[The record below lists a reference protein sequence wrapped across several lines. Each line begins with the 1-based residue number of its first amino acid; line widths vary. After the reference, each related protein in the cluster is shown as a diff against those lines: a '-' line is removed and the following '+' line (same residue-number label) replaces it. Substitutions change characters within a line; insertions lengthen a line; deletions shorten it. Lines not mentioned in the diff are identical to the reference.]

1 MESALLLLGTRPV
14 VVLFVVLLVTEVRR
28 VDAFVSS
35 ATRIPDHRSTSNR
48 VASSSSSLAATV
60 PSNVQEVWGIVPRT
74 TNFPGANF
82 PLGGG
87 DSRQPAPPIL
97 QLPNFLTA
105 AECAQIRH
113 WAEQAMQDGADECD
127 DYLNYRVNQEIEN
140 EGGESSEGRALIEEC
155 AASLTASGSSDSR
168 TETAA
173 AATTIGLS
181 AKNKG
186 GFRIRLDNQFVET
199 MLKERLLDVLGMP
212 NREFVFEEGA
222 WIRPTPR
229 TVVVRDKTVVFYGG
243 GDGVPPHVDGKDG
256 TLLVYLSDGRMNLDW
271 IG

>member
-1 MESALLLLGTRPV
+1 MESPLLLPTTRPV
-14 VVLFVVLLVTEVRR
+14 VFLLVVLLGTAVVR
-28 VDAFVSS
+28 VDALVSS
-35 ATRIPDHRSTSNR
+35 ATILPDHRSTSNR
-48 VASSSSSLAATV
+48 VASSCAAAVSAVTAV
-60 PSNVQEVWGIVPRT
+60 PSNGSE
-74 TNFPGANF
+74 
-82 PLGGG
+82 
-87 DSRQPAPPIL
+87 SRQPATPPIR
-97 QLPNFLTA
+97 QLPNFLTP

-113 WAEQAMQDGADECD
+113 WAEQAMASGADECD

-155 AASLTASGSSDSR
+155 AASLTASSGGTD
-168 TETAA
+168 TTAA
-173 AATTIGLS
+173 DTATTIGLS

-256 TLLVYLSDGRMNLDW
+256 TLLVYLSDGR
-271 IG
+271 